1 MSLVTPER
9 KLIFFESTQ
18 FRSAVSED
26 MVQRQGAISN
36 QNALYQYDV
45 LEYKLNGPY
54 SQVAVLPVTG
64 LDGLYVFPFKM
75 QIINV
80 CIFNEVAGTS
90 GTTEI
95 DIKKATTGGGAFT
108 SIFST
113 TPKIASTASNEAFA
127 LSYNITLGT
136 SDQIWTANPTPPTGV
151 TPGVLNG
158 GAPYTMN
165 AGEALRVDLISVMA
179 NASNCGV
186 TVYFRPMT
194 Q

>member
-54 SQVAVLPVTG
+54 SQVVSLPVTG

-95 DIKKATTGGGAFT
+95 DIKKATTSGGAFT

-113 TPKIASTASNEAFA
+113 TPKIASTASNETFA

-136 SDQIWTANPTPPTGV
+136 SDQIWTAGTAPTGV
-151 TPGVLNG
+151 TLGVLNG

>member
-1 MSLVTPER
+1 VSLVVPER
-9 KLIFFESTQ
+9 KLIFFESTR
-18 FRSAVSED
+18 FRGAVSED
-26 MVQRQGAISN
+26 MIQRQGAISN
-36 QNALYQYDV
+36 QNALFQYDV

-54 SQVAVLPVTG
+54 GDVATLPVNG

-75 QIINV
+75 QIINICV
-80 CIFNEVAGTS
+80 FNEVAGSS

-95 DIKKATTGGGAFT
+95 DIKKATTSGGAFT

-113 TPKIASTASNEAFA
+113 TPKITSAASNETFA

-136 SDQIWTANPTPPTGV
+136 SDQVWTAGTAPTGV
-151 TPGVLNG
+151 TLGVLNG

-165 AGEALRVDLISVMA
+165 AGEALRVDLISAMPGA
-179 NASNCGV
+179 QNAGV